1 MLVLQFENMKYRRL
15 RTDELADL
23 ETEFVRFLAVQSI
36 PADDWEKMKD
46 TDLDKVN
53 LLLDKFSE
61 VVYEKVLANIEYL
74 EFRTP
79 KDIKTFFCPKD
90 KIYLIGLKI
99 EGDSNLDFTKNLSP
113 EEMMTKMRASKAKL
127 QLYRAEKDYK
137 PERDIELF
145 RMLEAGALI
154 DKTGGMYKI
163 LEEMVKGQSN
173 PSDN

>member
-1 MLVLQFENMKYRRL
+1 MPVLQFGVMKYRRL
-15 RTDELADL
+15 RADELADL
-23 ETEFVRFLAVQSI
+23 ETEFVRFLAVQSV
-36 PADDWEKMKD
+36 PADDWEKMKE
-46 TDLDKVN
+46 TDMDKVN

-61 VVYEKVLANIEYL
+61 VVYEKVLANVEYL

-99 EGDSNLDFTKNLSP
+99 EGDSELDFTKNVSP
-113 EEMMTKMRASKAKL
+113 EEMMAKMRVSKAKL

-137 PERDIELF
+137 PERNAELF

-154 DKTGGMYKI
+154 DKEGVMYKI
-163 LEEMVKGQSN
+163 LEGMVKEQHN
-173 PSDN
+173 PTDN